1 MELSALALT
10 ETVNRNMDSLTTT
23 APGAS
28 ESERQFALVTG
39 YVLPFKLEAHASEG
53 MEREA
58 ERAEFRPQF
67 LAGDSNLDREKD
79 DYYKTPEHATRA
91 LLSRETFEGVTWEP
105 ACGNGAISRLLPGTV
120 ISTDLHDRGFGE
132 SGVDFLRE
140 IRPVD
145 NVVTNPPYVLAREFV
160 EHALK
165 CARYKVA
172 MLLKL
177 NFLESQE
184 RYPFFENTPLRCV
197 YVFSQRL
204 SFDKGNEAGKGNGLL
219 AYAWFVWDHR
229 KEGPTQLGWLPPV
242 GRAAGAG
249 VGIKRAVSKRKG
261 PNKEIAKE

>member
-1 MELSALALT
+1 MQTMTPDDIQRAAIALIQHPEL
-10 ETVNRNMDSLTTT
+10 
-23 APGAS
+23 
-28 ESERQFALVTG
+28 
-39 YVLPFKLEAHASEG
+39 
-53 MEREA
+53 
-58 ERAEFRPQF
+58 AEFRPQF
-67 LAGDSNLDREKD
+67 LAGDSNLEREKD
-79 DYYKTPEHATRA
+79 DYYKTPAHATRA

-105 ACGNGAISRLLPGTV
+105 ACGDGAISRLLPGTV

-140 IRPVD
+140 IRRVD

-177 NFLESQE
+177 NFLEGQA
-184 RYPFFENTPLRCV
+184 RYPFFEETPLRCV

-249 VGIKRAVSKRKG
+249 GVDENASPKEATDNKHLISAEQMPEQKKNEI
-261 PNKEIAKE
+261 PNQKTESGE